1 MDLARHRAG
10 VVDGA
15 DRTVQVD
22 RDGVPGVGTGR
33 GQGQEQLT
41 RVHHAM
47 SLGAGVG
54 GKVGIDGEV
63 HGACFTRL
71 QVDTCVADEAP
82 NGPAHPGEGVTEVE
96 LDDFRA
102 GGATGVADGA
112 SDPDGTVGGCGGRYV
127 VLQGFAVDPG
137 VFPG

>member
-1 MDLARHRAG
+1 
-10 VVDGA
+10 
-15 DRTVQVD
+15 
-22 RDGVPGVGTGR
+22 
-33 GQGQEQLT
+33 
-41 RVHHAM
+41 HHAM

-82 NGPAHPGEGVTEVE
+82 NGSAHPGEGVTEVE

-112 SDPDGTVGGCGGRYV
+112 ADPDGTVGGCGGRYV

-137 VFPG
+137 VFPGELGVGQSMPERVAGGGVDRADLTPS